1 MEQLTQDG
9 MDRIVAE
16 NQAQTDAALNYLR
29 DAANTFI
36 TEHQPSTVALV
47 SALTALAAKLIVQR
61 APTEAEAIRFAS
73 QAGTGFVVLVM
84 EMLKARAQEATDAD
98 ANPA

>member
-29 DAANTFI
+29 AAANTFI
-36 TEHQPSTVALV
+36 TEHRPSTAAMVGALI
-47 SALTALAAKLIVQR
+47 ALAAKLIVQR
-61 APTEAEAIRFAS
+61 APTDAEAVRFAS
-73 QAGTGFVVLVM
+73 QMGTNFVVLVT
-84 EMLKARAQEATDAD
+84 EMLEARASEATDAD